1 MLYTFHNL
9 LSPTDLADIRQA
21 LTRASAQGHWEDG
34 AHSAGAQARAVKNN
48 QQLPHD
54 CRTAEQVRTR
64 VLAALEQHA
73 GFFSAALPLRVFPP
87 RINRYT
93 GGANHY
99 GVHVDNAIRSLGN
112 GQRVRTDLSCTV
124 FLNDPSDYDGGEL
137 TIHDTFGTHAIK
149 LPAGSA
155 VLYPGSSLH
164 EVRPVTR
171 GERLACFFWIESL
184 VRSDEQRRLL
194 HELDTQLLNLR
205 TRDGESTEA
214 VALTGVYHNLLRLW
228 AQT

>member
-1 MLYTFHNL
+1 MLYTFNNL
-9 LSPTDLADIRQA
+9 LSRDELTDIRQA
-21 LTRASAQGHWEDG
+21 LAQASADGTWEDG
-34 AHSAGAQARAVKNN
+34 AHSAGPQARSVKNN

-54 CRTAEQVRTR
+54 CPAAERVRAH
-64 VLAALEQHA
+64 VLAALDQHA

-87 RINRYT
+87 RVNRYAD
-93 GGANHY
+93 GANHY
-99 GVHVDNAIRSLGN
+99 GVHVDNAIRTLGN

-124 FLNDPSDYDGGEL
+124 FLNDPTDYDGGEL
-137 TIHDTFGTHAIK
+137 TIHDTFGSHAVK

-164 EVRPVTR
+164 EVSPVTR

-194 HELDTQLLNLR
+194 HELDTQLLSLR
-205 TRDGESTEA
+205 TRDGESPEA

>member
-1 MLYTFHNL
+1 MLYTLHNV
-9 LSPTDLADIRQA
+9 LSDADLHDIQQA
-21 LTRASAQGHWEDG
+21 LAQASDQGAWEDG
-34 AHSAGAQARAVKNN
+34 AHSAGPQARTVKRN

-54 CRTAEQVRTR
+54 CPAADRVRTL
-64 VLAALEQHA
+64 VVAALEQHA

-87 RINRYT
+87 RVNRYA
-93 GGANHY
+93 GDANHY

-112 GQRVRTDLSCTV
+112 GQRLRTDLSCTV
-124 FLNDPSDYDGGEL
+124 FLNDPADYDGGEL
-137 TIHDTFGTHAIK
+137 TIHDTFGTHAVK

-164 EVRPVTR
+164 EVQPVTR

-194 HELDTQLLNLR
+194 HELDTQLLSLR
-205 TRDGESTEA
+205 ARDGESPEA
-214 VALTGVYHNLLRLW
+214 VALTGLYHNLLRLW